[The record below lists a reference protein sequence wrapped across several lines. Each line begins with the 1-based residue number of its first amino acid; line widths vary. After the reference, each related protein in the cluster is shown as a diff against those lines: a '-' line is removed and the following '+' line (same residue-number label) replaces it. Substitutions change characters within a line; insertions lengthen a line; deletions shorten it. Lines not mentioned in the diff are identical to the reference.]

1 MTSDQRH
8 RLDPEGMFEAIRQ
21 FSEQLAS
28 GRRRADEPGLE
39 VSLDDFDHVVIIGM
53 GGSAIGGDLLRTF
66 VLDQA
71 RIPVFVSRSYHLPA
85 FVSENTLVVASSY
98 SGNTEETL
106 SGLAQAQAREA
117 TIVCLTSGGKL
128 KRIASAHDYPC
139 IVMPQ
144 GYQPRAA
151 LGYSLGALLRL
162 AERLGLVDLEQEWVE
177 VDEVLPQLTERYAGE
192 SENEALGLAE
202 DLYGRIPLIYSSEG
216 FLEAVNLRW
225 RGQMEEN
232 AKTLSFGNFLPE
244 QNHNEIMGWEREH
257 PIHEM
262 LAIVVLRDADD
273 HPRVKRR
280 FEVMQ
285 KLLEERGAVWREVRS
300 QGTQRLTRMVSLLHL
315 GDWVSY
321 YLALKNEVNP
331 TPVKLISELKETLS

>member
-1 MTSDQRH
+1 MTEDRRH
-8 RLDPEGMFEAIRQ
+8 RIDPDGMFDAICQ
-21 FSEQLAS
+21 FPEQLAD
-28 GRRRADEPGLE
+28 GRRRARE
-39 VSLDDFDHVVIIGM
+39 VDIDLSSEDFDHVVIVGM

-71 RIPVFVSRSYHLPA
+71 QIPVFVSRSYHLPA
-85 FVSENTLVVASSY
+85 FVGPNSLVVASSY

-117 TIVCLTSGGKL
+117 TILCLTSGGKV

-139 IVMPQ
+139 IEMPG

-151 LGYSLGALLRL
+151 LGYSLGALLQL
-162 AERLGLVDLEQEWVE
+162 AERLGLASLEEEWIE
-177 VDEVLPQLTERYAGE
+177 VDEVLPELAKRYAEE
-192 SENEALGLAE
+192 SENKALELAN

-232 AKTLSFGNFLPE
+232 AKTLAFGNFLPE

-262 LAIVVLRDADD
+262 LAIVVLRDAND

-280 FEVMQ
+280 FDVMQ
-285 KLLEERGAVWREVRS
+285 ELLEGRGAVWREVRS
-300 QGTQRLTRMVSLLHL
+300 QGTRPLTRMLSLLHL

-321 YLALKNEVNP
+321 YLALQNEVNP